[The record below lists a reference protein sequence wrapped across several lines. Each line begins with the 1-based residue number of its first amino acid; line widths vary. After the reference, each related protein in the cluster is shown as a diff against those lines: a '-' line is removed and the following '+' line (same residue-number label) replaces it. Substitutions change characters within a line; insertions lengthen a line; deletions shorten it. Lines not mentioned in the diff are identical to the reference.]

1 MSRGTTMS
9 ISTKH
14 AEWLVVV
21 LIVAVIGLVFQQ
33 AATSMAIQ
41 GIASG
46 GPYNNAAA
54 YPKMIAV
61 ALALLIGAQ
70 GMIQALRARKPTLD
84 SGKQVQVHEL
94 LRPGAFV
101 GIFAIYLGSLGFLG
115 YHIATPLM
123 LAALM
128 LLGGIRRPLAILLP
142 ISMISFG
149 FAYVFEAWLKIVL
162 PGGILHLNIAW

>member
-1 MSRGTTMS
+1 MS

-21 LIVAVIGLVFQQ
+21 LIVAVIALVFQQ
-33 AATSMAIQ
+33 AATSMASQ

-61 ALALLIGAQ
+61 GLALMIAAQ
-70 GMIQALRARKPTLD
+70 VVTQAVRARKPAGE
-84 SGKQVQVHEL
+84 SGTQVPLREL
-94 LRPGAFV
+94 WRPGAFV
-101 GIFAIYLGSLGFLG
+101 GIYAIYLGSLGVLG

-142 ISMISFG
+142 VAMISVG

-162 PGGILHLNIAW
+162 PGGFLHLNIVW